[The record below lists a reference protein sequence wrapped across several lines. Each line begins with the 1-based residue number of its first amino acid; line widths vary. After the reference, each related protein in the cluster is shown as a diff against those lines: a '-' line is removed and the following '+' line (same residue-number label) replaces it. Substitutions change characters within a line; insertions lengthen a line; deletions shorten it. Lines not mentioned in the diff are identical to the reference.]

1 MATGLNTAALTIA
14 AGAVQAQATH
24 AQLYTAEPNSAGTSN
39 ASQAPR
45 QALTWATATADM
57 TLASDVE
64 FTGGESSG
72 PCTHIGLWTDASS
85 GDFLGYFALSGDQAF
100 NADGAYTV
108 TAGTISGSS
117 S

>member
-24 AQLYTAEPNSAGTSN
+24 AQLYTAEPNAGGTAN

-57 TLASDVE
+57 TLAANVE
-64 FTGGESSG
+64 FTGGEASG
-72 PCTHIGLWTDASS
+72 DCTHIGLWTDDTD
-85 GDFLGYFALSGDQAF
+85 GDFLGYFALSGDQSF
-100 NADGAYTV
+100 NADGEYTV